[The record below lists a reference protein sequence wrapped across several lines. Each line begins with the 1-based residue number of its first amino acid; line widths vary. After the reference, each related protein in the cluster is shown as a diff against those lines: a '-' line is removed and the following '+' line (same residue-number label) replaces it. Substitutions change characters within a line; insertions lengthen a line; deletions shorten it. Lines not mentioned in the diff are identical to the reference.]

1 MNKRKS
7 SGNITMLHNDSNL
20 EVFFFCRA
28 SCEISYLI
36 PNIREMTIIREK

>member
-7 SGNITMLHNDSNL
+7 SGNITMSHNDSNL
-20 EVFFFCRA
+20 EVFFCRA